1 MSAQATWS
9 QPTLTPNPHICIH
22 LRAFVSTRRT
32 RPGNWSSKMLISK
45 SHKDL
50 KTNQPHYFPAS
61 SASSPLSRL
70 CHTSTGVTWARTCGG
85 AWAREKWT
93 RAREHIIFWSSWPGT
108 DLALGLCDYVARSQE
123 DGQCTLLRSP
133 KDIRYSQSAVKLCQI
148 IQRIKNRTEKAFGG
162 ILLSGTGKKP
172 HQCSLYSRQLAYLKL
187 FRRNCRVMT
196 GCSWLNRDADA
207 QGNFSSA
214 RGFGFRLKP
223 FQPARFCQVSSLQP
237 KSMC

>member
-32 RPGNWSSKMLISK
+32 RPGNWSSKTLISK

-162 ILLSGTGKKP
+162 ILLSGTGKKT
-172 HQCSLYSRQLAYLKL
+172 QSMLFIFKTTGLSQIVQEKLQSNDGVFLAQQRCGCSGKL
-187 FRRNCRVMT
+187 FFST
-196 GCSWLNRDADA
+196 WLW
-207 QGNFSSA
+207 
-214 RGFGFRLKP
+214 L
-223 FQPARFCQVSSLQP
+223 
-237 KSMC
+237 